1 MADKVTPISI
11 RLEPEEKVALRQA
24 AESVGMGVSEFA
36 RLLLVN
42 ATSVVLTSGE
52 DFAEGE
58 DRFSFVWRVM
68 ENRRQ
73 AAQAENVLKTK
84 AGK

>member
-1 MADKVTPISI
+1 MTAKATPISV
-11 RLEPEEKVALRQA
+11 RLDKQEKVALRQA
-24 AESVGMGVSEFA
+24 AESVGMDVSEFA

-68 ENRRQ
+68 ESRRQ
-73 AAQAENVLKTK
+73 AADAERVLK